1 MVDED
6 DDKEQLEQGSSQDA
20 FCAAQRRRKMD
31 TLDKSRKWKTEAGKK
46 NRKSHRNHIAAGA
59 AFLDKARSKDITQ
72 QRWALSIVEHD
83 YFNWVLVG
91 CLLANALTFGIQANV
106 MAGDSSG
113 QTPEIFTIM
122 NVSFCVIFALEL
134 LLRAVAY
141 RKNFLMGDGWS
152 WNVFDTIVVLSS
164 IIDEF
169 SQAFFITGSGMQQQL
184 LGFAGVLRMLRL
196 GRVLRLVRLIRV
208 IPALKSMVYLISAS
222 MNSFFWT
229 GVLLLILMY
238 CVAVYFTDLATDIIR
253 LNNSQG
259 FDSSEIKKYWGS
271 LGQAVSSL
279 FQAITGGMDWRV
291 VVEVFENSAPELY
304 ELLNIIF
311 SLYIAFATLVM
322 LNLVTGVFVEGA
334 QRIAKEEKEQELIKS
349 VQKLCKMTDIS
360 GDGEI
365 TWDEFEANLVQPE
378 MEAYLKAFDMDSN
391 QARDIFYVLDRN
403 NSGTVSLEEFVGA
416 SIKLHAPARMA
427 DREILKNYIKDSFA
441 EMSFRLAKLEELWRA
456 KRPGDG

>member
-6 DDKEQLEQGSSQDA
+6 DDNSQDA
-20 FCAAQRRRKMD
+20 LCAAQRRRKMD
-31 TLDKSRKWKTEAGKK
+31 TLDKSRKWKTEKK

-59 AFLDKARSKDITQ
+59 AFLDKARSKDVTQ
-72 QRWALSIVEHD
+72 HQWALSIVEHD

-106 MAGDSSG
+106 MAGDTSG

-334 QRIAKEEKEQELIKS
+334 QRRSTHCQGGERTGAD
-349 VQKLCKMTDIS
+349 QKC
-360 GDGEI
+360 
-365 TWDEFEANLVQPE
+365 PE
-378 MEAYLKAFDMDSN
+378 TLQNDRY
-391 QARDIFYVLDRN
+391 QWRWRDH
-403 NSGTVSLEEFVGA
+403 LERV
-416 SIKLHAPARMA
+416 
-427 DREILKNYIKDSFA
+427 
-441 EMSFRLAKLEELWRA
+441 
-456 KRPGDG
+456 